1 MRRAPLLLLAACL
14 SEVSLYQAPPALP
27 ANPPQS
33 LSGRAVTER
42 FTEPAPTISD
52 ILWVV
57 DNSCSMAEEQRRI
70 ADNASQ
76 FIQHFVDSPQLDWHI
91 GVVTTDMVTDD
102 GKGRLERWDGQPFLS
117 ADTVDVAWAFEQL
130 ILQGTDGPYPER
142 GLDASWAALSPPM
155 LTGPNDGF
163 LRDRSFLHIIVISD
177 QQDYSSRVTR
187 AEYIAWL
194 AETRGEQA
202 VVSAITGLPT
212 TSCAGWVEPGN
223 GYIEVVTAT
232 GGVLVD
238 ICEPDWG
245 PVLDDL
251 GAVSSQGGAEYHLRQ
266 LPALD
271 SMEVWVEEPNGQT
284 YRFEF
289 GDTWTYDEVRNSVKL
304 VRYTPPPGTDT
315 IIRYVPLSE
324 WQAPVDT
331 GG

>member
-1 MRRAPLLLLAACL
+1 MRWTPLLLLTACL

-70 ADNASQ
+70 ADNAAQ

-91 GVVTTDMVTDD
+91 GVVTTDMVTDE
-102 GKGRLERWDGQPFLS
+102 GKGRLERWDGSPFLS
-117 ADTVDVAWAFEQL
+117 ADTVDVGWAFEQL

-163 LRDRSFLHIIVISD
+163 LRERSFLHVIVISD
-177 QQDYSSRVTR
+177 QQDYSTR
-187 AEYIAWL
+187 IDPAGYVAFLDGLRSE
-194 AETRGEQA
+194 RA
-202 VVSAITGLPT
+202 VVSAIVGLPRLP
-212 TSCAGWVEPGN
+212 CDGWFEAGD
-223 GYIEVVTAT
+223 GYIEVVDAT
-232 GGVLVD
+232 GGALVD

-251 GAVSSQGGAEYHLRQ
+251 GAISSQGGAEYFLRSV
-266 LPALD
+266 PALPTL
-271 SMEVWVEEPNGQT
+271 EVWVEETNGQT
-284 YRFEF
+284 YRFTAD
-289 GDTWTYDEVRNSVKL
+289 DTFTFDPARNSVRL
-304 VRYTPPPGTDT
+304 TRYTPPRGALTFA
-315 IIRYVPLSE
+315 RYVPLAE
-324 WQAPVDT
+324 WTAPSAE
-331 GG
+331 

>member
-1 MRRAPLLLLAACL
+1 MRPLLLIVAGCLQEGGLYLPTDDLA
-14 SEVSLYQAPPALP
+14 
-27 ANPPQS
+27 ANPPVT
-33 LSGRAVTER
+33 LNGRQVTER
-42 FTEPAPTISD
+42 FPEPAAVTSD
-52 ILWVV
+52 VLWVV
-57 DNSCSMAEEQRRI
+57 DNSCSMLEEQQRI
-70 ADNASQ
+70 ADNADP
-76 FIQHFVDSPQLDWHI
+76 FIQHFLDSRQLDWHI
-91 GVVTTDMVTDD
+91 GFVTTDMFTDA
-102 GKGRLERWDGQPFLS
+102 GKGRMLEWRGERYLS
-117 ADTVDVAWAFEQL
+117 RETPDAASAFREL
-130 ILQGTDGPYPER
+130 ILQGNRGPAPER
-142 GLDASWAALSPPM
+142 GLDASWLALNEPLVS
-155 LTGPNDGF
+155 GYNQGF
-163 LRDRSFLHIIVISD
+163 LRDDSFLHIIVISD